1 MHPHIYLSAMGS
13 LLHTVTMDRQ
23 LGQTLLV
30 LLLCRIGNSTCPY
43 KCQCFTEL
51 QVLCADERMSSL
63 PRDISR
69 QVREV
74 IIMTSSLAYLFSN
87 SLMESPQLT
96 KLIFLNNALKS
107 IHLTAFEHLTE
118 LQELE
123 LSGNP
128 NLDHLYLGT
137 FSKQEKLNK
146 LLLNYNSL
154 ETILPGLFDPLTQL
168 EVLQMKSN
176 VLSDLPP
183 FLFRNLSSLRVL
195 DLSQNKIQEVTGE
208 TFSGLASLEILKLG
222 NNLIGN
228 LTSETFR
235 NTSQLTELH
244 LEWNEIA
251 QLDDGIFSALANLS
265 VLNLRGNRLTSFA
278 NKAFGGEPTNL
289 KELNLK
295 GNRLTELSLESLS
308 SLTDLTLSDNQL
320 SSLTENL
327 FRNLTSLERLDLSDN
342 QLTSLPEGIFKDLL
356 SIEVINLHNN
366 NLTELDSKLFQD
378 QLLLKSLY
386 LSDNQLETLQL
397 GLFDNF
403 ILRPTVRLHG
413 NPWRCECQ
421 LWYLHDWLIQNLQD
435 VELLDLVACERP
447 DSLRKRTLV
456 SIRRDQLVCH
466 RSADWM
472 PEPNSCSLQVS
483 NDTVVVRCSVEKC
496 SPMTVKVQFQEE
508 NSEVREHILE
518 KESDKAQCSNETLRE
533 STID

>member
-1 MHPHIYLSAMGS
+1 
-13 LLHTVTMDRQ
+13 MDRQ
-23 LGQTLLV
+23 LGRTLLV

-51 QVLCADERMSSL
+51 QVLCADERMSTL

-74 IIMTSSLAYLFSN
+74 IIMTSSLEYLFSH

-96 KLIFLNNALKS
+96 KLIFLNNALTS
-107 IHLTAFEHLTE
+107 IHMSAFEHLTE
-118 LQELE
+118 LLELE

-128 NLDHLYLGT
+128 QLDHLYLGT
-137 FSKQEKLNK
+137 FSKQEKLTK

-154 ETILPGLFDPLTQL
+154 QTILPGLFHPLTQL
-168 EVLQMKSN
+168 EILQMRSN
-176 VLSDLPP
+176 LLSDLPL
-183 FLFRNLSSLRVL
+183 FLFQNLGSLRVL
-195 DLSQNKIQEVTGE
+195 DLSQNRIQEVTGE
-208 TFSGLASLEILKLG
+208 TFSGLASLEILKMG

-228 LTSETFR
+228 LTSDTFH
-235 NTSQLTELH
+235 NISQLTELH
-244 LEWNEIA
+244 LEWNGIA
-251 QLDDGIFSALANLS
+251 QLDDAVFSVLTNLS
-265 VLNLRGNRLTSFA
+265 VLNLRGNRLTAFT
-278 NKAFGGEPTNL
+278 NKVFGGEPTNL

-295 GNRLTELSLESLS
+295 GNRLTELSLDSLS
-308 SLTDLTLSDNQL
+308 SLTVLTLSDNQL

-327 FRNLTSLERLDLSDN
+327 FRNLTSLESLDMSGN

-378 QLLLKSLY
+378 QILLKRLY
-386 LSDNQLETLQL
+386 LSHNQLETLRL
-397 GLFDNF
+397 GLFDHF
-403 ILRPTVRLHG
+403 ILRPKVRLHG

-421 LWYLHDWLIQNLQD
+421 LWYLHEWLMQNLQD
-435 VELLDLVACERP
+435 VELSDLVACERP
-447 DSLRKRTLV
+447 DSLRKQTLV
-456 SIRRDQLVCH
+456 SISRDQLVCH
-466 RSADWM
+466 LPVDRM
-472 PEPNSCSLQVS
+472 PGPNSCSLQVS

-496 SPMTVKVQFQEE
+496 SPLTVKVQFQEE
-508 NSEVREHILE
+508 NGDVREHILE